1 MEQRLKES
9 VGALMAYIIKID
21 NRDIEKETPIFCD
34 IMGTNFNCSHEEAED
49 ILRKTITKEY
59 SLDDHIKTINAALCE
74 DKISKFHLLEQ
85 LNHVIY
91 SDTISPND
99 YQVFEEIKEKLFTCK

>member
-1 MEQRLKES
+1 MEQGLKEA
-9 VGALMAYIIKID
+9 VGALMAHIIKID
-21 NRDIEKETPIFCD
+21 KRDIDKEMPLFCD
-34 IMGTNFNCSHEEAED
+34 IMEANFKCSAEESEE
-49 ILRKTITKEY
+49 ILHQKINQEY
-59 SLDDHIKTINAALCE
+59 NLDDYLDTINVALCE

-99 YQVFEEIKEKLFTCK
+99 YKVFEEIKEKLFICK

>member
-1 MEQRLKES
+1 MKQKLKES

-21 NRDIEKETPIFCD
+21 NRDIEKETPVFCN
-34 IMGTNFNCSHEEAED
+34 IMGTNFNCSEEEAKK
-49 ILRKTITKEY
+49 ILHETMNKEY
-59 SLDDHIKTINAALCE
+59 NLDDHLEIINVALCE

-99 YQVFEEIKEKLFTCK
+99 YRVFEEIKDKLLACE

>member
-1 MEQRLKES
+1 MEQKIKES

-21 NRDIEKETPIFCD
+21 NRDIEKETPVFCD
-34 IMGTNFNCSHEEAED
+34 IMGVDFNCTQDEAKEILHAVMSEEYD
-49 ILRKTITKEY
+49 
-59 SLDDHIKTINAALCE
+59 LDEHIERINQALCE
-74 DKISKFHLLEQ
+74 DKLSKFHLLEQ

-99 YQVFEEIKEKLFTCK
+99 YEIFEEIKEKLFNC